1 MAGSAGSES
10 MSRPILEALIAAAGD
25 AVSVGSDGLPRVAPG
40 SLDAVAAVMG
50 RAFEERW
57 RVRVEGRGSWMP
69 PDAPA
74 DLVLT
79 TERLHRLLSVA
90 PPDLVATAQGGAS
103 LREIRAVLGSHR
115 AWIPIDPPGSP
126 DRTLGSIL
134 ATATA
139 GPLRHRFGPI
149 RDQILGTTVVTG
161 DGRIVRSGG
170 IVVKNVAG
178 FDLTKVQ
185 VGGFAA
191 FGIIAEINLRIRA
204 LPAARTTVLARGDVD
219 SLLEGARAITE
230 ANLELSL
237 LELCSPALT
246 GSGDWSLLAQA
257 IGTADGVAAEIS
269 RLEATTNAPFVPL
282 DPSAADRLLA
292 ALAEGWLECPL
303 VLRAGVLAAGVS
315 DLVDLIGETIG
326 HGRLSASL
334 GAGGL
339 RWGGSP
345 TPAHLRALRARL
357 AEREIPATVE
367 RAPWELRRAVGHFGA
382 FREGVRPLTERVRA
396 VFDPAQLLVSSL
408 EGSDGA

>member
-1 MAGSAGSES
+1 
-10 MSRPILEALIAAAGD
+10 MSNPILEALKAIAGEG
-25 AVSVGSDGLPRVAPG
+25 VSVGGDGLPRVAPG
-40 SLDAVAAVMG
+40 SLDGVATVMG
-50 RAFEERW
+50 QAFEQRW

-79 TERLHRLLSVA
+79 TERLGRLLSVA
-90 PPDLVATAQGGAS
+90 PADLVATAQGGAS
-103 LREIRAVLGSHR
+103 IRAVRSALGNHR

-134 ATATA
+134 ATGTA

-170 IVVKNVAG
+170 TVVKNVAG
-178 FDLTKVQ
+178 FDLTKIQ
-185 VGGFAA
+185 VGGFSA
-191 FGIIAEINLRIRA
+191 FGIIAEMNLRLRA
-204 LPAARTTVLARGDVD
+204 MPARRQTMVSRGGIE
-219 SLLEGARAITE
+219 SLLEAARAIVE
-230 ANLELSL
+230 ANVELSL

-246 GSGDWSLLAQA
+246 GAAEWSLLVQA
-257 IGTADGVAAEIS
+257 LGTVEGVAAEIARVEATAS
-269 RLEATTNAPFVPL
+269 IVFDHLEAAQ
-282 DPSAADRLLA
+282 ADRLLTA
-292 ALAEGWLECPL
+292 IGDGWLECP
-303 VLRAGVLAAGVS
+303 VVVRAGVLAPGTP

-334 GAGGL
+334 GSGGL
-339 RWGGSP
+339 RWGGNP
-345 TPAHLRALRARL
+345 TAAHLRALRVRL
-357 AEREIPATVE
+357 AEREIPVTIE
-367 RAPWELRRAVGHFGA
+367 RAPWAIRRAVGHFGA

-396 VFDPAQLLVSSL
+396 VFDPAHLLVAPL